1 VIFES
6 VPQHLND
13 LQSLERSLDH
23 EHIHQEYNC
32 MQSRTTHTSLVVN
45 LGCDIMCAMR
55 MDGVLVH
62 AWPLDSKFEA
72 LRLPSKC
79 CELHSLLGLLTG
91 VVV

>member
-1 VIFES
+1 
-6 VPQHLND
+6 
-13 LQSLERSLDH
+13 
-23 EHIHQEYNC
+23 
-32 MQSRTTHTSLVVN
+32 
-45 LGCDIMCAMR
+45 MCAMR